1 MFSWEFNSKKEK
13 SSSWYTVAIIIAIS
27 LIIWGYIVGLYVM
40 SIVIFMFIWVYIL
53 IENNTPDLID
63 IEINESWIKVWD
75 TFYDY
80 PKIEKFSII
89 YNKNTPVYLR
99 LRLRVR
105 WFKLLDLPI
114 TSDVNAAG
122 VRAFLSDYVE
132 EDEKWEIGAIDRILN
147 YLKL

>member
-40 SIVIFMFIWVYIL
+40 SIVIFMFIGVYIL

-63 IEINESWIKVWD
+63 IEINESGIKVGD

-105 WFKLLDLPI
+105 GFKLLDLPI

-132 EDEKWEIGAIDRILN
+132 EDEKGEIGAIDRILN